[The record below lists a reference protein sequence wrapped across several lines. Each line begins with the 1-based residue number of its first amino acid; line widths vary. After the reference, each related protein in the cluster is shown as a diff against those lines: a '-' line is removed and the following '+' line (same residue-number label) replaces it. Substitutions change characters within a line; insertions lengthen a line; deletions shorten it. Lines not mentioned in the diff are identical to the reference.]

1 MKILVFLSFIFLSI
15 GLSAFKI
22 AETPVSNMECL
33 LSEAPNLDFVL
44 VNRTGYDIENIYV
57 APTKQQTW
65 GDDIMG
71 RDLLEDG
78 ESVEVS
84 FDPGE
89 KTKKWDIYVTWLG
102 YESDED
108 RYWTGLDLSEISEI
122 TLFYDD
128 KSGKTWAEWK

>member
-1 MKILVFLSFIFLSI
+1 MKVCVFLSLILLNI
-15 GLSAFKI
+15 GLSAFKV
-22 AETPVSNMECL
+22 AEKPVANVECL
-33 LSEAPNLDFVL
+33 LAEAPNLDFVL
-44 VNRTGYDIENIYV
+44 INRTGYDIENIYV
-57 APTKQQTW
+57 APTTQKTW

-78 ESVEVS
+78 ESVEIS

>member
-1 MKILVFLSFIFLSI
+1 MKILAFLSFIFLSI

-22 AETPVSNMECL
+22 AEKPVSNMECL

-44 VNRTGYDIENIYV
+44 VNKTGYDIENIYV

>member
-44 VNRTGYDIENIYV
+44 VNKTGYDIENIYV